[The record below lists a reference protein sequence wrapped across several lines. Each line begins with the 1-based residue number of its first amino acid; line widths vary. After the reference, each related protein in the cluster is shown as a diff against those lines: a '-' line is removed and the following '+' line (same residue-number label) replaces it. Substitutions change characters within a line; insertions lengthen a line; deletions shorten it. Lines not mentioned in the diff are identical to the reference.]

1 MLTIYL
7 WSLCWLRWVIR
18 HTAGGMEGMSATAS
32 THTMGVMQEQGMENW
47 HWEIVRRIIGM
58 EAVYYGSIESIGI
71 FKP

>member
-1 MLTIYL
+1 MLRVGG
-7 WSLCWLRWVIR
+7 W
-18 HTAGGMEGMSATAS
+18 GMEAMSATAKR
-32 THTMGVMQEQGMENW
+32 HTMIVMREQGMENW